1 MNLNYLDTE
10 FMIMKLI
17 DSKAIKKL
25 ILLFYVL
32 TIILLFFADDC
43 LSAIY
48 YVKNSGDDKAAGLSD
63 QKAWK
68 TIAKV
73 NSFNFSDGDTVRFSR
88 GSTFN
93 DATLIS
99 PGVNNFTIEDY
110 GVGNKPHF
118 DADRI
123 VPISIKAPIRNLVMK
138 NIDISGGAAV
148 GRKPRITIKNVH
160 GVTVDGI
167 YCNGGGPNN
176 RYYADG
182 IKFVNCTGDIVVKN
196 CEIHHLGPNP
206 DPKVDDGDIQG
217 LIIRR
222 NNLNQNVPDSVNIFN
237 NKIYNVRSDCI
248 IITGYNPKNDSNRPF
263 NIYNNELYN
272 GGENSIDVK
281 QSWQVNIY
289 NNLMFRDGLNNHGG
303 GMQACLVIIH
313 SGPGQYPDEKSGS
326 GAVRIFNNHI
336 KMNTNGNGKF
346 WKGIYT
352 AGGVTDF
359 VFIYNNWIQDCYPA
373 IGVYS
378 SVGEVKIFGNILLA
392 TREPSSLGTGAS
404 YYVVYQQADGVKFFN
419 NTVVALAS
427 NINGVYH
434 HDAADSE
441 CSYKNNIIVCH
452 GNKYC
457 FEIDKGTAGNPEVN
471 YNTYY
476 NPNYS
481 KRVNNKGLSV
491 TTVGTNDR
499 SRDPGL
505 NKNYFP
511 TSLIELKSGETIGSD
526 ILDPDNTNLEK
537 TFLISP
543 TKKQTQERG
552 AWGDIQQE
560 SNPPSDSDN
569 PQKILPPLNLRIKPS
584 K

>member
-1 MNLNYLDTE
+1 
-10 FMIMKLI
+10 MIMKLI
-17 DSKAIKKL
+17 DSKAIKQL
-25 ILLFYVL
+25 ILLFSVL

-48 YVKNSGDDKAAGLSD
+48 YVKNSGDNKASGLSD

-110 GVGNKPHF
+110 DTGKKPHF
-118 DADRI
+118 DSDKI
-123 VPISIKAPIRNLVMK
+123 IPISIKSTLKDLVIKNL
-138 NIDISGGAAV
+138 DLSGGAAV
-148 GRKPRITIKNVH
+148 GRKPRLTIKNVN
-160 GVTVDGI
+160 GVTIDGI
-167 YCNGGGPNN
+167 YINGGGPIKP
-176 RYYADG
+176 YYADG
-182 IKFVNCTGDIVVKN
+182 IKIVDCSGDIVVKN
-196 CEIHHLGPNP
+196 SEIHHLGPNP
-206 DPKVDDGDIQG
+206 DPKMDDGDIQG

-222 NNLNQNVPDSVNIFN
+222 NNLNPNVPDSVNIFN

-248 IITGYNPKNDSNRPF
+248 IITGYNPKNDSNRPC

-289 NNLMFRDGLNNHGG
+289 NNVMFRDDINNHGG
-303 GMQACLVIIH
+303 GMQASLIIIH
-313 SGPGQYPDEKSGS
+313 SGPGQYPNEAVGS

-336 KMNTNGNGKF
+336 KMCTNGNGKF
-346 WKGIYT
+346 WKGIYA

-359 VFIYNNWIQDCYPA
+359 VYIYNNWIQDCYPA

-378 SVGEVKIFGNILLA
+378 TVGEVKIFGNILLA
-392 TREPSSLGTGAS
+392 TKSPSSLGTGAS
-404 YYVVYQQADGVKFFN
+404 YYLVYQQADGVKFFN
-419 NTVVALAS
+419 NTVIALAE
-427 NINGVYH
+427 NISGVYH

-441 CSYKNNIIVCH
+441 GSYKNNIIVCY

-457 FEIDKGTAGNPEVN
+457 FEISKQATGTPEVN
-471 YNTYY
+471 YNTYF
-476 NPNYS
+476 NPNYL
-481 KRVNNKGLSV
+481 KRVNNKGQNVSA
-491 TTVGTNDR
+491 VGTDDR

-505 NKNYFP
+505 NENYYP
-511 TSLIELKSGETIGSD
+511 TSLIELKSGENIGFD
-526 ILDPDNTNLEK
+526 ILDPANTSLEK
-537 TFLISP
+537 TFLIVA

-552 AWGDIQQE
+552 AWGYMHQL
-560 SNPPSDSDN
+560 SNPPGDSDN
-569 PQKILPPLNLRIKPS
+569 LKIMNPPPNLRIRPS